1 MTWNQRTIAVTGAT
15 GQLGREICRL
25 LGPAA
30 VPLARSQLD
39 LAQPAMIRDVVE
51 KLRPQVVI
59 NCAAW
64 TAVDAAESDPDAC
77 RLVNADAV
85 GELAAACN
93 AVNATL
99 VQVSTDYVFGT
110 DATRTVPYTET
121 DATGPVNEYGASK
134 LAGEQ
139 AAATATRHLVIRT
152 CGLYSAGDHGPVR
165 GRNFADTML
174 ALAAERDELR
184 IVQDQHCT
192 PSFVPHVAAG
202 ILRLIDSGAEGLFHV
217 VNSGSTTWYAFAR
230 ELFRVA
236 DLKMKLHPIP
246 TSDYP
251 TPAKRPAYSVLNTNK
266 FSASAGDPLP
276 AWQTGIAEYVR
287 VVKPVYSTWERTPCA
302 QFS

>member
-1 MTWNQRTIAVTGAT
+1 MTWNQHSIAVTGAT
-15 GQLGREICRL
+15 GQLGREICRQ

-30 VPLARSQLD
+30 VPLPRLRLD
-39 LAQPAMIRDVVE
+39 LAQPAAIRGVVE

-64 TAVDAAESDPDAC
+64 TAVDAAESDPEAC

-93 AVNATL
+93 AADATL
-99 VQVSTDYVFGT
+99 VQISTDYVFGADT
-110 DATRTVPYTET
+110 SRTVPYTET

-139 AAATATRHLVIRT
+139 AAATAARHLIVRT

-184 IVQDQHCT
+184 IVDDQQCT

-202 ILRLIDSGAEGLFHV
+202 ILRLLERQAQGCFHI
-217 VNSGSTTWYAFAR
+217 VNSGATTWHGFAT

-236 DLKMKLHPIP
+236 GLPMTLHPIP
-246 TSDYP
+246 TSEYP
-251 TPAKRPAYSVLNTNK
+251 TPATRPGYSVLGTGK
-266 FSASAGDPLP
+266 FSEATGDALP

-287 VVKPVYSTWERTPCA
+287 AVRAASSTRERTPCS

>member
-1 MTWNQRTIAVTGAT
+1 
-15 GQLGREICRL
+15 
-25 LGPAA
+25 
-30 VPLARSQLD
+30 
-39 LAQPAMIRDVVE
+39 MIRDVVE

-64 TAVDAAESDPDAC
+64 TAVDAAESDQEAC

-93 AVNATL
+93 VVNATL
-99 VQVSTDYVFGT
+99 VQVSTDYVFGA

-139 AAATATRHLVIRT
+139 AASTAAKHLIVRT
-152 CGLYSAGDHGPVR
+152 CGLYSAGDQGPVR

-174 ALAAERDELR
+174 ALAAGRDELR
-184 IVQDQHCT
+184 IVDDQHCT

-202 ILRLIDSGAEGLFHV
+202 ILRLLECQANGCFHV
-217 VNSGSTTWYAFAR
+217 VNSSATTWYGFAAD
-230 ELFRVA
+230 LFRVA
-236 DLKMKLHPIP
+236 GLTMTLHRIP

-251 TPAKRPAYSVLNTNK
+251 LPATRPGYSVLSTGK
-266 FSASAGDPLP
+266 FSEVTGDDLP

-287 VVKPVYSTWERTPCA
+287 AVKIVSSTRERTPCG
-302 QFS
+302 QSS